1 MLVLTSLANR
11 TSPVLRGKWVMEALL
26 GTPPPPPPPDVPDLD
41 ETAPAKDGRLL
52 TTRERLEMHRS
63 NPTCNA
69 CHRFMDPL
77 GLALDNFDVTGKWR
91 IRENGMPLDT
101 RGQMWDGTA
110 VESPA
115 DIRIALLEF
124 RELLVRN
131 FAENLMTYALGRRI
145 ESYDMPTIRSIARQ
159 AAARDYR
166 VSTFV
171 LGVVNSPA
179 FQMQK
184 ADEEAPR

>member
-1 MLVLTSLANR
+1 
-11 TSPVLRGKWVMEALL
+11 
-26 GTPPPPPPPDVPDLD
+26 
-41 ETAPAKDGRLL
+41 
-52 TTRERLEMHRS
+52 
-63 NPTCNA
+63 
-69 CHRFMDPL
+69 
-77 GLALDNFDVTGKWR
+77 
-91 IRENGMPLDT
+91 MPLDT

-115 DIRIALLEF
+115 DLREALLEF

-145 ESYDMPTIRSIARQ
+145 ESRDMPTIRSIARQ

-179 FQMQK
+179 FQCRKRSGTRQ
-184 ADEEAPR
+184 